1 LPFNRKRREVMIL
14 QNSFTLTCKGSS
26 FKLLQSSLGFVT
38 FSFPLLVTLLLLL
51 FGGCGQSKH
60 VPEALDSIDG
70 LDKSQWEQVSTSGF
84 GDAENTAIVAM
95 AEYGGR
101 LYALVRNDEEGVEV
115 WRTSGTGWEQVAF
128 RHGVTNGVYGN
139 RMINTHMGA
148 LIVFKG
154 KLYAG
159 FSSGIQGSFLRSS
172 GAEIWR
178 YNGIRWEPVISDKKD
193 QEESGTI
200 TGISGCEDKDVDI
213 VARIVDSSKS
223 WVVDQWAGGILQI
236 TSGEGIYRR
245 FDILS
250 NTSDTLTIQQNEIA
264 GNLGEEFTLC
274 GEKHYKNPFPPHE
287 YDLKKVAAGDE
298 YEIGTGTDENGFGDY
313 WNKAIPQM
321 TIFDNKLYVS
331 TVLNY
336 DYGGQVW
343 YTEDGDTW
351 EVTQP
356 EYSLGMFHTDAGYPD
371 GKKPVTRGI
380 PGLGPCDVS
389 GTDVLYAGC
398 LGSDGNLGGCARMA
412 KLTEE
417 EWELLVHVTVDDND
431 TGTNENGFGDG
442 MECTMFNGNFNAWSL
457 ACFKNKLYVGIQS
470 LAGTRVLYTDTGSS
484 EDGSWFYSAGGD
496 SLLPNGFDGALND
509 GVSDTLG
516 EKVYQNIAVDIFTF
530 NDFLYAGLG
539 HQYLPDFGATEEYL
553 TGAQIWKTGDGME
566 WEQVTDNGFGDVTVL
581 NFQAF
586 STFDDTL
593 YVGASR
599 AANTVG
605 ESLGGATVYR
615 LVKADE
621 G

>member
-1 LPFNRKRREVMIL
+1 MDQHNSSNLSWQRGLLPF
-14 QNSFTLTCKGSS
+14 LTSALHPV
-26 FKLLQSSLGFVT
+26 FL
-38 FSFPLLVTLLLLL
+38 SFPALVTVLLLLVW
-51 FGGCGQSKH
+51 GCGQSKH
-60 VPEALDSIDG
+60 VPEALDIIDG
-70 LDKSQWEQVSTSGF
+70 LDKSHWEQVSTSGF
-84 GDAENTAIVAM
+84 GDAGNTAIVAM
-95 AEYGGR
+95 AAYCGR
-101 LYALVRNDEEGVEV
+101 LYALVRNDDEGVAV
-115 WRTSGTGWEQVAF
+115 WRTSGTG
-128 RHGVTNGVYGN
+128 
-139 RMINTHMGA
+139 
-148 LIVFKG
+148 
-154 KLYAG
+154 
-159 FSSGIQGSFLRSS
+159 
-172 GAEIWR
+172 
-178 YNGIRWEPVISDKKD
+178 WEPVISDKKD

-593 YVGASR
+593 YVAASR

-615 LVKADE
+615 LVKSDE

>member
-1 LPFNRKRREVMIL
+1 MIL

-159 FSSGIQGSFLRSS
+159 FSSGIQGSYLRSS

-178 YNGIRWEPVISDKKD
+178 YNGLRWEPVISDKKD

-287 YDLKKVAAGDE
+287 YDLKKVAAGDK

-321 TIFDNKLYVS
+321 TIFEEKLYVS

-356 EYSLGMFHTDAGYPD
+356 TNSLGLFHLDEPGYID
-371 GKKPVTRGI
+371 GNKPVTRGV

-398 LGSDGNLGGCARMA
+398 LGSSKSDGSGGCARVA

-417 EWELLVHVTVDDND
+417 GWVPIVDESVDDND

-442 MECTMFNGNFNAWSL
+442 MDCTMFNGNFNAWSL
-457 ACFKNKLYVGIQS
+457 TCYKSKLYIGIQS
-470 LAGTRVLYTDTGSS
+470 LAGARVLYTATGRS
-484 EDGSWFYSAGGD
+484 EDGNWDYSAGGD
-496 SLLPNGFDGALND
+496 SLLPNGFDGLLNQ
-509 GVSDTLG
+509 GVSATLG
-516 EKVYQNIAVDIFTF
+516 ETVYQNIAVDLFTF
-530 NDFLYAGLG
+530 EDFLYAGLG
-539 HQYLPDFGATEEYL
+539 HQYLPEFGATEEYL
-553 TGAQIWKTGDGME
+553 TGAQIWKTGDGIQ
-566 WEQVTDNGFGDVTVL
+566 WEQVTDDGFGDVTVL

-593 YVGASR
+593 YVAASR

-615 LVKADE
+615 LVKSDE

>member
-1 LPFNRKRREVMIL
+1 MD
-14 QNSFTLTCKGSS
+14 QHNSSNLSWQRG
-26 FKLLQSSLGFVT
+26 LLQSLTSALHPVFL
-38 FSFPLLVTLLLLL
+38 SFPALVTVLLLLVW
-51 FGGCGQSKH
+51 GCGQSKH
-60 VPEALDSIDG
+60 VPEALEINDG
-70 LDKSQWEQVSTSGF
+70 LDKSHWEQVSTSGF
-84 GDAENTAIVAM
+84 GDDENTAIVAM

-115 WRTSGTGWEQVAF
+115 WKTSGTGWEQVAF
-128 RHGVTNGVYGN
+128 PHGVTNGVYGN

-200 TGISGCEDKDVDI
+200 TGISGCEDQDVDI

-236 TSGEGIYRR
+236 ISGEGIYRR
-245 FDILS
+245 FDISS

-287 YDLKKVAAGDE
+287 YDLKKVAAGDK

-356 EYSLGMFHTDAGYPD
+356 EYSLGMFHTEDGYPD

-412 KLTEE
+412 KLTED
-417 EWELLVHVTVDDND
+417 EWELLVHLTVDDND

-442 MECTMFNGNFNAWSL
+442 MDCTMFNGNFNAWSL
-457 ACFKNKLYVGIQS
+457 ACFKHKLYVGIQS
-470 LAGTRVLYTDTGSS
+470 LAGARVLYTDTGSP
-484 EDGSWFYSAGGD
+484 EDGSWDYSAGGD
-496 SLLPNGFDGALND
+496 SLLPDGFDGALNE
-509 GVSDTLG
+509 GVSDSLEET
-516 EKVYQNIAVDIFTF
+516 VYQNIAVDLFAF
-530 NDFLYAGLG
+530 KDFLYAGLG

-553 TGAQIWKTGDGME
+553 TGAQIWKTGDGIQ
-566 WEQVTDNGFGDVTVL
+566 WEQVTDDGF
-581 NFQAF
+581 
-586 STFDDTL
+586 
-593 YVGASR
+593 R
-599 AANTVG
+599 
-605 ESLGGATVYR
+605 
-615 LVKADE
+615 
-621 G
+621 

>member
-1 LPFNRKRREVMIL
+1 MVL
-14 QNSFTLTCKGSS
+14 QNGFNLRCKGSS
-26 FKLLQSSLGFVT
+26 LRPFKSSFRPAAI
-38 FSFPLLVTLLLLL
+38 SFFFLVPLLLLL
-51 FGGCGQSKH
+51 WGCGQSKH

-70 LDKSQWEQVSTSGF
+70 LDRSHWEQVCEPGF
-84 GDAENTAIVAM
+84 GDDGNTAIVAM
-95 AEYGGR
+95 AEYDNR
-101 LYALVRNDEEGVEV
+101 LYALVRNDDEGVEV

-128 RHGVTNGVYGN
+128 PDGVTNGIYGN
-139 RMINTHMGA
+139 HMVNTHMGT

-159 FSSGIQGSFLRSS
+159 FSSGIQGSYLRSS
-172 GAEIWR
+172 GCEIWR
-178 YNGIRWEPVISDKKD
+178 YNGIKWEPVISDKKD
-193 QEESGTI
+193 REESGTI
-200 TGISGCEDKDVDI
+200 TDIAGCEDTDEEITALITDAGKNWT
-213 VARIVDSSKS
+213 A
-223 WVVDQWAGGILQI
+223 DQWKNGVLQI
-236 TSGEGIYRR
+236 TSGAGKYRR
-245 FDILS
+245 FDIIG
-250 NTSDTLTIQQNEIA
+250 NTHNTLTVQQNEIA
-264 GNLGEEFTLC
+264 GNLGQEYTLC
-274 GEKHYKNPFPPHE
+274 GEKHYTNPFPPHE
-287 YDLKKVAAGDE
+287 YDLATVEVGDS
-298 YEIGTGTDENGFGDY
+298 YEIGTGSDENGFGDY

-321 TIFDNKLYVS
+321 TLFEDKLYVS

-351 EVTQP
+351 EATQP
-356 EYSLGMFHTDAGYPD
+356 EYSLGMFHTEDGYPD
-371 GKKPVTRGI
+371 SKKPVTRGI
-380 PGLGPCDVS
+380 PGLGPCNVS
-389 GTDVLYAGC
+389 GTDALYAGC

-417 EWELLVHVTVDDND
+417 GWELLVHVTVDDND

-470 LAGTRVLYTDTGSS
+470 LAGTRVLYTETGSA

-496 SLLPNGFDGALND
+496 SLLLNGFDGALNQ

-516 EKVYQNIAVDIFTF
+516 EKVYQNIAVDLFSF
-530 NDFLYAGLG
+530 SDFLYAGLG
-539 HQYLPDFGATEEYL
+539 HQYLPAFGATEEYL
-553 TGAQIWKTGDGME
+553 TGAQIWKTGDGIH
-566 WEQVTDNGFGDVTVL
+566 WEQVTDNGLGDVTVL

-586 STFDDTL
+586 SIFDGTL
-593 YVGASR
+593 YVAASR

-615 LVKADE
+615 LVKAEE

>member
-1 LPFNRKRREVMIL
+1 MDQ
-14 QNSFTLTCKGSS
+14 QNSSNLSWKRG
-26 FKLLQSSLGFVT
+26 LLQSLTSALHPVSL
-38 FSFPLLVTLLLLL
+38 SFPAFVTLLLLL

-60 VPEALDSIDG
+60 VPGALESIDG
-70 LDKSQWEQVSTSGF
+70 LDKSHWEQVSEPGF
-84 GDAENTAIVAM
+84 GDDGNTAIVAM
-95 AEYGGR
+95 AEYNNR
-101 LYALVRNDEEGVEV
+101 LYALVRNDDQGVEV
-115 WRTSGTGWEQVAF
+115 WRTSGTGWEQVSF
-128 RHGVTNGVYGN
+128 PQGVTNGIYGN
-139 RMINTHMGA
+139 HMINGHMGA

-159 FSSGIQGSFLRSS
+159 FSSGIQGSYLRSS
-172 GAEIWR
+172 GCEIWR

-193 QEESGTI
+193 KEESGTI
-200 TGISGCEDKDVDI
+200 TAIAGCEDEDEEITALITDAEKNWT
-213 VARIVDSSKS
+213 A
-223 WVVDQWAGGILQI
+223 DQWKNGVLQI
-236 TSGEGIYRR
+236 TSGAGKYRR
-245 FDILS
+245 FDIIG
-250 NTSDTLTIQQNEIA
+250 NTRNVLTVQQNEIA
-264 GNLGEEFTLC
+264 GNLGEEYTLC

-287 YDLKKVAAGDE
+287 YDLKKVAVGDN

-343 YTEDGDTW
+343 YTEGGDTW

-412 KLTEE
+412 KLTQE

-457 ACFKNKLYVGIQS
+457 TCFKNKLYVGIQS
-470 LAGTRVLYTDTGSS
+470 LAGARVLYTETGSS
-484 EDGSWFYSAGGD
+484 EDGSWDYSAGGD
-496 SLLPNGFDGALND
+496 SLLPNGFDGAHNE

-516 EKVYQNIAVDIFTF
+516 ETVYQNIAVDIFTF
-530 NDFLYAGLG
+530 KDFLFAGLG

-553 TGAQIWKTGDGME
+553 TGAQLWKTGDGIQ

-593 YVGASR
+593 YVAASR

-615 LVKADE
+615 LVKAEED
-621 G
+621 